1 MFQVTRI
8 ATSLT
13 NTARKAVNNVGKGRI
28 KLEQA
33 SDSFKKFHT
42 ENLKGGEYVKNIFK
56 RGITWVKEFIKNYKE
71 VATQLKET
79 LKRQKEEL
87 GEKFTK
93 ATKKET
99 VKAFFNSFKERLDG
113 IKAEMAK
120 LMEAGKEAVGKKVK
134 KG

>member
-33 SDSFKKFHT
+33 SDSFRKFHT
-42 ENLKGGEYVKNIFK
+42 ENLKGGNYVKNIFK
-56 RGITWVKEFIKNYKE
+56 RGVIWVKEFIKNYKE

-99 VKAFFNSFKERLDG
+99 VQAFFNSFKERLDG
-113 IKAEMAK
+113 IKAEMSK
-120 LMEAGKEAVGKKVK
+120 LMEAGKEKVK
-134 KG
+134 KTGK